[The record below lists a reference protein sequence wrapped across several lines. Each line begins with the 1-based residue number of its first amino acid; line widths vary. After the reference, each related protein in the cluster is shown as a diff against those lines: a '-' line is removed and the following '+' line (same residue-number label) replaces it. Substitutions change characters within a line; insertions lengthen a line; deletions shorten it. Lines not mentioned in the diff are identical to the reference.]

1 MAVKVHSGRIL
12 GILSFSLF
20 CCMMGVGVISPVLPL
35 YAVKLGASGTLLGL
49 IFSAFSISRMGCTL
63 FSGSLADR
71 VNRKV
76 LMIFG
81 LSVYTVSSLAYLF
94 VDSAWHM
101 VAIRFFNGMGSAFVV
116 PVAMSIGSDVAEP
129 GEEGHFF
136 GSLQMA
142 LFAGIGAGPLVSGLL
157 TDWMGVQAPFL
168 VMTAMTLIA
177 LMGIVLWL
185 PPSFASGIQ
194 SESSEGEG
202 SAYRFLLSDGI
213 LLRVYAFQFATA
225 LGRGA
230 MLMFV
235 PLLATDMGLSFMEIG
250 AVLSAV
256 SISTALCQKTSGDMA
271 DRYPKNRLVLIGGAV
286 SAITMFI
293 LPSLGTFPLLFAGGV
308 AFGLGSGMGSPS
320 AASIASI
327 RGKGFGS
334 GRTMG
339 LYNIAFGLGMI
350 AGPLVA
356 GYLRDLN
363 VISSPFVPIG
373 AVVLCATYLF
383 LKDSEFVCI
392 EGRSCSEGLCSRNR

>member
-1 MAVKVHSGRIL
+1 MVVKVYSGRIL

-71 VNRKV
+71 INRKR
-76 LMIFG
+76 LMMFG
-81 LSVYTVSSLAYLF
+81 LSVYTISSLAYLF

-116 PVAMSIGSDVAEP
+116 PIAMSIGSDVAEP

-142 LFAGIGAGPLVSGLL
+142 LFAGIGAGPLISGLL
-157 TDWMGVQAPFL
+157 TDWIGTQAPFL
-168 VMTAMTLIA
+168 VMTAMTLLA
-177 LMGIVLWL
+177 LMGIALWL
-185 PPSFASGIQ
+185 PRSIPS
-194 SESSEGEG
+194 SSITEDKGEM
-202 SAYRFLLSDGI
+202 SAYRFLLSDKI

-235 PLLATDMGLSFMEIG
+235 PLLATEMGLSFMEIG

-256 SISTALCQKTSGDMA
+256 SISTALCQRTSGDMA
-271 DRYPKNRLVLIGGAV
+271 DRYPKNRLVLVGGV
-286 SAITMFI
+286 TSAFTMFI
-293 LPSLGTFPLLFAGGV
+293 LPQLGSFPLLLAGGV

-339 LYNIAFGLGMI
+339 LYNIFFGLGMI

-356 GYLRDLN
+356 GYLRDMN
-363 VISSPFVPIG
+363 IISSPFVPIG
-373 AVVLCATYLF
+373 FIVLAMTCLF
-383 LKDSEFVCI
+383 LKDSEF
-392 EGRSCSEGLCSRNR
+392 RSLDGGACGEGLCSRNR